1 MIQDGLYLTKRG
13 QELVSQLRDEAI
25 ENDVICMQ
33 APVIWDA
40 ETIEDSHVAKAGCN
54 GTKRTKDSDGTPPCP
69 LRALCLETAL
79 EIGANYGV
87 WGGLSVYERRLAR
100 SQRLANKRA
109 NRY

>member
-1 MIQDGLYLTKRG
+1 MIQDVLYLSKRG
-13 QELVSQLRDEAI
+13 EELVLQLRDEAI
-25 ENDVICMQ
+25 EHEVICMQ

-40 ETIEDSHVAKAGCN
+40 ETIEDSHTAKAGCN
-54 GTKRTKDSDGTPPCP
+54 GTKRTKDSDGSPPCP

-87 WGGLSVYERRLAR
+87 WGGLSVYERRQLK
-100 SQRLANKRA
+100 QKRLATKRA